1 MRYHVLR
8 CYKLLALFSDTDIP
22 IDKILRSYFS
32 LQLLC
37 QFIRFFN
44 FIQLTIS
51 VFVSYYQALHRIFN
65 TNFSL
70 WIRLESS
77 KECIVHGNLPNFFLL
92 LLPVLLRKDSCWG
105 FNRPLMLYGNLRF
118 SNEHIG
124 CLALD
129 LWFFFYCATEWLSR
143 FRFRFFLFRQKRP
156 HTVFLGRDQ
165 HILAEC
171 VQVVHPLLSVRPHL
185 LQHRLHILMSHNDYR
200 IGASINEPRLKQRF
214 EVV

>member
-8 CYKLLALFSDTDIP
+8 CYKLLALFADTDIP

-70 WIRLESS
+70 
-77 KECIVHGNLPNFFLL
+77 
-92 LLPVLLRKDSCWG
+92 
-105 FNRPLMLYGNLRF
+105 
-118 SNEHIG
+118 
-124 CLALD
+124 
-129 LWFFFYCATEWLSR
+129 
-143 FRFRFFLFRQKRP
+143 
-156 HTVFLGRDQ
+156 
-165 HILAEC
+165 
-171 VQVVHPLLSVRPHL
+171 
-185 LQHRLHILMSHNDYR
+185 
-200 IGASINEPRLKQRF
+200 
-214 EVV
+214 